1 MTPQLHHDRRVRQ
14 IVFRPL
20 RILLLAVAAAFALLP
35 AAANAAVSPNL
46 EFGIADQKT
55 EVFSDPRFKD
65 LNIDNARV
73 TVPWDMFRYDWQI
86 AEVDAWMNAAAQAGV
101 TDPLVS
107 FNRSRIDTR
116 WDIVPSTKQFL
127 DTLRKFRERYP
138 DANTFSVWNEPNLHS
153 QPTLH
158 RIGLYAKWYK
168 AFRRECQGCTL
179 LAGELID
186 LDNMQQWAKRFQ
198 KKIGGSPAIWGLHN
212 YRDVNRME
220 TNTLATM
227 LKITKARIWLTE
239 TAGIVGRSLRGAS
252 KHFTPSPQHAAKA
265 MRYLF
270 KKILP
275 FSKRVDRLYVYNWN
289 SSERNE
295 EWDSALIDYQ
305 GNPRPAF
312 DVLVRELRKF
322 R

>member
-1 MTPQLHHDRRVRQ
+1 MA
-14 IVFRPL
+14 I
-20 RILLLAVAAAFALLP
+20 AMVAALSLP
-35 AAANAAVSPNL
+35 AAAQAQDPGL

-55 EVFSDPRFKD
+55 EVFGDPRFEA
-65 LNIDNARV
+65 LGLDNARL
-73 TVPWDMFRYDWQI
+73 TVPWDLFKYDWQV
-86 AEVDAWMNAAAQAGV
+86 AEVDAWMSAAADAGV
-101 TDPLVS
+101 TDPLIS

-116 WDIVPSTKQFL
+116 WDVVPSTKQFL
-127 DTLRKFRERYP
+127 STLRKFRARYP
-138 DANTFSVWNEPNLHS
+138 DANTFSLWNEPNLHS

-168 AFRRECQGCTL
+168 AFRKECRGCTL

-186 LDNMQQWAKRFQ
+186 LDNMESWAKRFQ
-198 KKIGGSPAIWGLHN
+198 RKIGGSPAIWGLHN
-212 YRDVNRME
+212 YRDVNRMQ
-220 TNTLATM
+220 TDTLATM
-227 LKITKARIWLTE
+227 LEITEARIWMTE

-275 FSKRVDRLYVYNWN
+275 YSKRVDRLYVYNWN

-295 EWDSALIDYQ
+295 EWDSALIDFQ
-305 GNPRPAF
+305 GNPRPAY